1 MKLKASPGS
10 NLGIGQWV
18 ASTILALVTI
28 LAVAP
33 RVHAQENDALKILKT
48 MSDYLTSRSGF
59 SAEFDIDLEIITPDI
74 QKIQYTSSGKV
85 SLSRPDKLRAH
96 RLGGYSDAELVFD
109 GKTLTLVD
117 KYRNVFA
124 QAEAPG
130 SVDQLIEQMRQ
141 DLGIEMPGG
150 DLLLSKVY
158 DELTSRVID
167 AKHIGR
173 GVIDGVECEHLAFRN
188 ADIDWQIW
196 IEVGDQPVPRKY
208 VITSKTLAAAPQYTL
223 QIHKWTFDPAP
234 AADAFQFTPPDGAK
248 KVALEEL
255 KNIDELPP
263 EAAPGAGQ

>member
-10 NLGIGQWV
+10 KLSIGQWV
-18 ASTILALVTI
+18 AATMLALLSI

-33 RVHAQENDALKILKT
+33 RVQAQENDALKILKA
-48 MSDYLTSRSGF
+48 MSDYLTSQSGF
-59 SAEFDIDLEIITPDI
+59 SAEFDVDLEVITPDL
-74 QKIQYTSSGKV
+74 QKIQFTSSGKV
-85 SLSRPDKLRAH
+85 ILSRPDKLRAQ
-96 RLGGYSDAELVFD
+96 RLGGYSDVELVFD
-109 GKTLTLVD
+109 GQMLTLAD
-117 KYRNVFA
+117 RYRKVFG
-124 QAEAPG
+124 QVEAAG
-130 SVDQLIEQMRQ
+130 SVDQLIDRLRQ

-173 GVIDGVECEHLAFRN
+173 GIVDGVECEHLAFRN
-188 ADIDWQIW
+188 ADTDWQIW
-196 IEVGDQPVPRKY
+196 IELGDRPVPRKY

-223 QIHKWTFDPAP
+223 QIHKWTFEPALG
-234 AADAFQFTPPDGAK
+234 ADAFRFTPSEGAK

-263 EAAPGAGQ
+263 PAASGGVK

>member
-1 MKLKASPGS
+1 
-10 NLGIGQWV
+10 
-18 ASTILALVTI
+18 VTI

-74 QKIQYTSSGKV
+74 QKIQYTSSGRV

-158 DELTSRVID
+158 DGLTSRVID
-167 AKHIGR
+167 AKYIGR

-188 ADIDWQIW
+188 AAIDWQIW
-196 IEVGDQPVPRKY
+196 IEGRPAGTRNTWSLAGPCRGAAVLCKS
-208 VITSKTLAAAPQYTL
+208 TSDLRSRAR
-223 QIHKWTFDPAP
+223 
-234 AADAFQFTPPDGAK
+234 ADAFQFTPTDGAK

-255 KNIDELPP
+255 KNMTNCRQRRHRLSDNEEVLTRFAT
-263 EAAPGAGQ
+263 AALVATAAAGGLL